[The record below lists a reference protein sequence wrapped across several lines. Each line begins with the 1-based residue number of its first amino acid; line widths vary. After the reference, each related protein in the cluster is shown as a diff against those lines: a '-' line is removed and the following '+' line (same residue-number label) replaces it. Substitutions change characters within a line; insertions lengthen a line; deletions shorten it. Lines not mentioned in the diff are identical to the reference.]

1 VSAIEGFHHVT
12 ACVEG
17 AQEDIDFCTAVLGAR
32 MIKQTVLLDG
42 EHGVYHLY
50 YADPEASVGNVLTSF
65 PYKQRGIRGR
75 RGTGQVK
82 TIGLSVPL
90 SSLEF
95 WSERFE
101 RLGAEQA
108 QPVERFGRRV
118 LGFTHP
124 AGLGFE
130 LVEDDGDNRAP
141 WATEQ
146 IPSETAIRG
155 LRHVTLS
162 LRETRESGVFM
173 RELGFRVTGREGP
186 FTRFEVGAGGASR
199 TVDIEHEPDVP
210 AGTWTYAAGTVHH
223 IAFAIEG
230 EAEQLALKAYLEGLG
245 YVDVSEIKNR
255 NYFRSIYVR
264 MPGGVLFEAASKG
277 PGFAVDEPADRLGAE
292 LLLPEWYEG
301 RREQI
306 LADLEPIRAPAR
318 A

>member
-1 VSAIEGFHHVT
+1 MSAIEGFHHVT

-32 MIKQTVLLDG
+32 LIKQTVLLDG

-50 YADPEASVGNVLTSF
+50 YADPGASVGNVLTSF

-75 RGTGQVK
+75 PGTGQVK
-82 TIGLSVPL
+82 TIGLSVPA

-95 WSERFE
+95 WAERFE
-101 RLGAEQA
+101 RLGVEHAA
-108 QPVERFGRRV
+108 PVERFGRRT
-118 LGFTHP
+118 LGFAHP

-130 LVEDDGDNRAP
+130 LVEDDGDDRTP
-141 WATEQ
+141 WATEE
-146 IPSETAIRG
+146 IPTDSAIRG
-155 LRHVTLS
+155 LRQVTLS
-162 LRETRESGVFM
+162 LRETRESEVFM
-173 RELGFRVTGREGP
+173 NELGFRESGREGR
-186 FTRFEVGAGGASR
+186 FTRFELGTGGPSR
-199 TVDIEHEPDVP
+199 TVDFEHEPDVP

-230 EAEQLALKAYLEGLG
+230 EAEQLALKAHLEGLG

-277 PGFAVDEPADRLGAE
+277 PGFAVDEPADRLGTE
-292 LLLPEWYEG
+292 LLLPAWYEG

-306 LADLEPIRAPAR
+306 LADLEPIRAPTTA
-318 A
+318 